1 MLAPLTLE
9 EQMTETQKIAAV
21 AWEIAL
27 HAKSSRIEKLTALSI
42 LCACKGILLP
52 ALDERFLSVRQV
64 TQLRRVQEQLVG
76 KALRR
81 KAARKKQNARAY
93 LRRRLRE
100 LELGKQDN
108 QEKNGTTTTD

>member
-1 MLAPLTLE
+1 MTQTKKII
-9 EQMTETQKIAAV
+9 EQ
-21 AWEIAL
+21 AWLIAL
-27 HAKSSRIEKLTALSI
+27 DARASRWEKLTALSI
-42 LCACKGILLP
+42 ICGCRGILLP

-93 LRRRLRE
+93 LRKRLRA
-100 LELGKQDN
+100 LEQGNDKQEND
-108 QEKNGTTTTD
+108 GTTATD